1 MGTHRQEIRSYQEAF
16 FCKKLQLSGIICYQ
30 LNIIQCKRLIPQV
43 EQSRWPRELHYK
55 LNGKPRRGNL
65 KQLVNC
71 LDKIGASYP
80 IFLAVKCKQNA
91 LLPNGK
97 EIFLSNVNRKSIYIC
112 SYFYTRKQGLK
123 FFANF
128 LQKSGIICYQL
139 NIIQCK
145 R

>member
-1 MGTHRQEIRSYQEAF
+1 M
-16 FCKKLQLSGIICYQ
+16 
-30 LNIIQCKRLIPQV
+30 

-80 IFLAVKCKQNA
+80 IFLAVECKQYA

-97 EIFLSNVNRKSIYIC
+97 EIFLSNVNKRAIYIRY
-112 SYFYTRKQGLK
+112 YFYTKKQELI
-123 FFANF
+123 FFAIF
-128 LQKSGIICYQL
+128 AKKWYLFGIA
-139 NIIQCK
+139 
-145 R
+145 